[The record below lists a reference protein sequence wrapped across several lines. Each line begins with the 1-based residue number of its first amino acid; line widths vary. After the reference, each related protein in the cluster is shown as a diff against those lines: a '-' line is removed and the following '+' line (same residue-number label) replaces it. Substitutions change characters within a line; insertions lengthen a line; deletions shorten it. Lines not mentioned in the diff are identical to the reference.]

1 MRAKRGAGQKV
12 MMSGSRHNRPAE
24 SSRVP
29 PLAREYISAIATDR
43 ELDRFMALSST
54 ASSGA
59 SGSTHSCALGSVQPP
74 GCASMENESRP
85 ESGHRR
91 RTKCSDHPSRER
103 SVSPPPSK
111 HTISQFPSPKSQ
123 VTQAKPDEYT
133 IIPIVLASSPSFRS
147 VAVTQTMSQ
156 SAEDIRTP
164 TKSPQMQN
172 KKTQTPE
179 SVLKSHKRLEWDPAA
194 DVGYCKRAMSMSNI
208 STLERSVLEDCGWRQ
223 PTEQRPET
231 DLDGVQPHEA
241 EEPSPMLDKPTPPLA
256 CSTFVNRSERM
267 KSLNSRM
274 ESSLSS
280 NKGDS
285 RKKCKSKSRR
295 QDSEV
300 SSCQTDCRSSSR
312 KESTQGSSEAKDIR
326 GNFSTEGT
334 QCSFNRNDTEIDSI
348 MEEEGSIGS
357 RRKDDLRISS
367 RVQDPQISSRRPSV
381 SSSQRESLSSYRRD
395 DSRLN
400 SPNSSRLGSQVS
412 SRVESSRASS
422 RRESQTTSLYGS
434 SSATSFD
441 YHMHM
446 QQEVEVVKQNQRRQ
460 QEKEVEPQEQL
471 EKEQHQNDMQQ
482 EEENGK
488 ELRDKDH
495 HSETKQQGNQPLT
508 RDQRKAEQRQEKD
521 HQPEREQQRIQKLT
535 RDQRKAEQRQEK
547 DHQPEREQPGV
558 QQLTR
563 DQRKAIQREKER
575 EQERQYTAAQFE
587 KIRSNRRHANKENQ
601 QPENPVVNPS
611 TASTSATSLDIGSGS
626 RPRGE
631 LDLGIDLL
639 CSLVRSRSLS
649 QGQKKKLVRDIAR
662 RISCLELTE
671 SSTSLRSLSISSK
684 EQLKVPTGSLQ
695 QAAPTSTNHS
705 SSRSSSKAE
714 RIALPVPAPRKRTVI
729 GTSSPLPESLSY
741 SGSTSGSG
749 EVITQKTNV
758 PTRAAS
764 TDADIEPLN
773 LQDWLN
779 PMTLSEIEF
788 EERLKGGT
796 DSERR
801 RQLHWVKT
809 EIHRMQG
816 FKNLLESISLPSK
829 SHKEPNTESEP
840 SVDQFQSAATAAQI
854 PSSMR
859 CMGDQK
865 ERPDKEY
872 HLQQGMAAEAVKEME
887 NSGTA
892 TTPAPPVRIESVGV
906 NLTNSDPST
915 LPAPPPTQPPPLPPH
930 LYQQNLQ
937 NRKKMATPLLA
948 SSRST
953 SGGARSESVCSFVQ
967 QRQRQFREHYQNQ
980 QQQQFVLLQ
989 QQKLYQLQK
998 QLNQQRDILT
1008 QRQQHC
1014 GQCAQCG
1021 HQRTCV
1027 HQQHCPKFQRH
1038 PQEAQDQHDE
1048 REQYMQMQYAQAA
1061 GSAYATPLQSGN
1073 SGADKNEA
1081 IYYQVVNSQG
1091 VASYVQATMVSTG
1104 TQNEAS
1110 ATGGAEGSAIT
1121 RSTTTTTNSL
1131 SSMMCISSDMSVP
1144 MGLMNTCET
1153 TTTTTTHQYDDVA
1166 CQRVRRGHK
1175 ETRMNA
1181 ESMQRQTLQVRPRAI
1196 SYVIQFTPTGSSEVL
1211 GEMPSL
1217 QDQLQLARPE
1227 FCANAKQRKAILNEM
1242 QMIRN
1247 VRRQELDNVLNQSP
1261 SMEAL
1266 NRHLD
1271 QLPPPAISRVRLFTT
1286 REMKAITSKRCKNLP
1301 EVLAAQSR
1309 QQEERRRRS
1318 NRLMRDVFN
1327 KSLKSRVASG
1337 KISLNH
1343 SVAII

>member
-241 EEPSPMLDKPTPPLA
+241 ED
-256 CSTFVNRSERM
+256 
-267 KSLNSRM
+267 
-274 ESSLSS
+274 
-280 NKGDS
+280 
-285 RKKCKSKSRR
+285 
-295 QDSEV
+295 
-300 SSCQTDCRSSSR
+300 
-312 KESTQGSSEAKDIR
+312 
-326 GNFSTEGT
+326 
-334 QCSFNRNDTEIDSI
+334 
-348 MEEEGSIGS
+348 

-1061 GSAYATPLQSGN
+1061 GSAYATPLQSG
-1073 SGADKNEA
+1073 
-1081 IYYQVVNSQG
+1081 
-1091 VASYVQATMVSTG
+1091 
-1104 TQNEAS
+1104 
-1110 ATGGAEGSAIT
+1110 
-1121 RSTTTTTNSL
+1121 
-1131 SSMMCISSDMSVP
+1131 C
-1144 MGLMNTCET
+1144 
-1153 TTTTTTHQYDDVA
+1153 
-1166 CQRVRRGHK
+1166 
-1175 ETRMNA
+1175 
-1181 ESMQRQTLQVRPRAI
+1181 
-1196 SYVIQFTPTGSSEVL
+1196 VI
-1211 GEMPSL
+1211 
-1217 QDQLQLARPE
+1217 
-1227 FCANAKQRKAILNEM
+1227 
-1242 QMIRN
+1242 
-1247 VRRQELDNVLNQSP
+1247 
-1261 SMEAL
+1261 
-1266 NRHLD
+1266 
-1271 QLPPPAISRVRLFTT
+1271 PAI
-1286 REMKAITSKRCKNLP
+1286 K
-1301 EVLAAQSR
+1301 Q
-1309 QQEERRRRS
+1309 
-1318 NRLMRDVFN
+1318 
-1327 KSLKSRVASG
+1327 
-1337 KISLNH
+1337 H
-1343 SVAII
+1343 

>member
-1 MRAKRGAGQKV
+1 MIETVRKV
-12 MMSGSRHNRPAE
+12 KKFGYRHNRPPK
-24 SSRVP
+24 STRVH
-29 PLAREYISAIATDR
+29 PLPRDYYINGMAAAREW
-43 ELDRFMALSST
+43 ERFYSHST
-54 ASSGA
+54 ATSSGA

-91 RTKCSDHPSRER
+91 RTKCSDHPSQER

-133 IIPIVLASSPSFRS
+133 IIPIVLASSPTFRS

-223 PTEQRPET
+223 PTEQRPEAN
-231 DLDGVQPHEA
+231 LDGVHPHED
-241 EEPSPMLDKPTPPLA
+241 EE
-256 CSTFVNRSERM
+256 
-267 KSLNSRM
+267 SLNSRM
-274 ESSLSS
+274 ESSVSS

-285 RKKCKSKSRR
+285 RKKCKRKSRR
-295 QDSEV
+295 QNFEV
-300 SSCQTDCRSSSR
+300 SSCQTDSR
-312 KESTQGSSEAKDIR
+312 
-326 GNFSTEGT
+326 
-334 QCSFNRNDTEIDSI
+334 
-348 MEEEGSIGS
+348 
-357 RRKDDLRISS
+357 
-367 RVQDPQISSRRPSV
+367 
-381 SSSQRESLSSYRRD
+381 
-395 DSRLN
+395 
-400 SPNSSRLGSQVS
+400 
-412 SRVESSRASS
+412 
-422 RRESQTTSLYGS
+422 
-434 SSATSFD
+434 
-441 YHMHM
+441 H
-446 QQEVEVVKQNQRRQ
+446 
-460 QEKEVEPQEQL
+460 
-471 EKEQHQNDMQQ
+471 
-482 EEENGK
+482 
-488 ELRDKDH
+488 
-495 HSETKQQGNQPLT
+495 
-508 RDQRKAEQRQEKD
+508 
-521 HQPEREQQRIQKLT
+521 PEREQQGIQKLT
-535 RDQRKAEQRQEK
+535 RDQRKAI
-547 DHQPEREQPGV
+547 HH
-558 QQLTR
+558 
-563 DQRKAIQREKER
+563 EKER
-575 EQERQYTAAQFE
+575 EQERQYTAAQFQ
-587 KIRSNRRHANKENQ
+587 KIRCNRLHVNKGNQ
-601 QPENPVVNPS
+601 QPENPVVDPPTGV
-611 TASTSATSLDIGSGS
+611 TASTSSTSLDIGSGS

-684 EQLKVPTGSLQ
+684 EQLKEPTGSLQ
-695 QAAPTSTNHS
+695 QVAPTSTNHS

-714 RIALPVPAPRKRTVI
+714 RIALPVPAPRKRAVI
-729 GTSSPLPESLSY
+729 GSASPLPESLLY

-749 EVITQKTNV
+749 DVITQKTNV

-788 EERLKGGT
+788 VERLKGGR

-801 RQLHWVKT
+801 RQLHWFKT
-809 EIHRMQG
+809 E
-816 FKNLLESISLPSK
+816 
-829 SHKEPNTESEP
+829 
-840 SVDQFQSAATAAQI
+840 
-854 PSSMR
+854 
-859 CMGDQK
+859 
-865 ERPDKEY
+865 EY
-872 HLQQGMAAEAVKEME
+872 HLRQGMAAEAVEEME

-892 TTPAPPVRIESVGV
+892 TTPPPPVRIESVGV

-915 LPAPPPTQPPPLPPH
+915 LPAPPPTQPPPLPPE
-930 LYQQNLQ
+930 
-937 NRKKMATPLLA
+937 KMATPLLV
-948 SSRST
+948 SSSST
-953 SGGARSESVCSFVQ
+953 SGGARSESVCSFV
-967 QRQRQFREHYQNQ
+967 HYQTEELE
-980 QQQQFVLLQ
+980 QFVLLQ
-989 QQKLYQLQK
+989 EQKLYQLQK
-998 QLNQQRDILT
+998 QLNQQKDILIR
-1008 QRQQHC
+1008 RQQHC

-1027 HQQHCPKFQRH
+1027 HQQHCPRH
-1038 PQEAQDQHDE
+1038 QQEAQDQHDE

-1061 GSAYATPLQSGN
+1061 GSAYATPLQIGS
-1073 SGADKNEA
+1073 SGADKNED
-1081 IYYQVVNSQG
+1081 IYYQVLNSQG
-1091 VASYVQATMVSTG
+1091 VATAT
-1104 TQNEAS
+1104 N
-1110 ATGGAEGSAIT
+1110 GAGGSAIT
-1121 RSTTTTTNSL
+1121 R
-1131 SSMMCISSDMSVP
+1131 
-1144 MGLMNTCET
+1144 CE
-1153 TTTTTTHQYDDVA
+1153 TTTHQYDDVA

-1211 GEMPSL
+1211 GEMSSL

-1266 NRHLD
+1266 NRHLE
-1271 QLPPPAISRVRLFTT
+1271 QLPPPATPRVRLFTT

-1327 KSLKSRVASG
+1327 KRLKSRVASG
-1337 KISLNH
+1337 KISQGGEH
-1343 SVAII
+1343 RIRISPQPK

>member
-1 MRAKRGAGQKV
+1 MRAKRGAVGKV
-12 MMSGSRHNRPAE
+12 MMSGSRHNKLAE

-29 PLAREYISAIATDR
+29 PLAREYISAMATDR

-59 SGSTHSCALGSVQPP
+59 SGSTHSCALGSVPPP
-74 GCASMENESRP
+74 GCASMEHESRP

-91 RTKCSDHPSRER
+91 RTKSSDHRSPDERGEAKEQLREL

-111 HTISQFPSPKSQ
+111 HKISQFTSPKSE
-123 VTQAKPDEYT
+123 VTKTKPNEYT

-179 SVLKSHKRLEWDPAA
+179 SVLKSHKRLEWDPSA

-208 STLERSVLEDCGWRQ
+208 STLERSVLEDCSWRQ
-223 PTEQRPET
+223 PTQQRPEAN
-231 DLDGVQPHEA
+231 LDGVQPLLA

-256 CSTFVNRSERM
+256 CSTFVNRSERT
-267 KSLNSRM
+267 KSLNSGM

-280 NKGDS
+280 NKGDP
-285 RKKCKSKSRR
+285 RKKCQRKSRR

-300 SSCQTDCRSSSR
+300 SSCQTDCRSSSQ

-326 GNFSTEGT
+326 GNFTTEGT
-334 QCSFNRNDTEIDSI
+334 QCSYNRNDTEIDSI
-348 MEEEGSIGS
+348 MEEEESID
-357 RRKDDLRISS
+357 RRKKDDLRISS

-381 SSSQRESLSSYRRD
+381 SSSRRESLSSYRRD

-400 SPNSSRLGSQVS
+400 SPNSSRLGSEVS
-412 SRVESSRASS
+412 SRVESSRSSS
-422 RRESQTTSLYGS
+422 RRESQTNSVYGS
-434 SSATSFD
+434 LSASSFD

-446 QQEVEVVKQNQRRQ
+446 AQEVEVVKHNQRRQ
-460 QEKEVEPQEQL
+460 QEMEVEPKKQL

-482 EEENGK
+482 GEPNGR
-488 ELRDKDH
+488 ELKDKNH
-495 HSETKQQGNQPLT
+495 HSGREQQEIQPLM

-521 HQPEREQQRIQKLT
+521 HQLEREQQGIQQLT
-535 RDQRKAEQRQEK
+535 KDQRKAK
-547 DHQPEREQPGV
+547 
-558 QQLTR
+558 
-563 DQRKAIQREKER
+563 KREKER

-587 KIRSNRRHANKENQ
+587 KIRSNRRHVNKENQ
-601 QPENPVVNPS
+601 QPENPVVKPS
-611 TASTSATSLDIGSGS
+611 TGVTASTSTTSLDVGSGS
-626 RPRGE
+626 RPGGE

-639 CSLVRSRSLS
+639 CSLVKSRSLS

-671 SSTSLRSLSISSK
+671 SSTSSRSLSSSSSK

-695 QAAPTSTNHS
+695 QVAATNTNQS
-705 SSRSSSKAE
+705 NARSSSKAE
-714 RIALPVPAPRKRTVI
+714 RIAPPVPAPRKRAAI
-729 GTSSPLPESLSY
+729 GSSSPLPESVSY

-749 EVITQKTNV
+749 EVITQKTNI
-758 PTRAAS
+758 PNRNAS
-764 TDADIEPLN
+764 TDADIEPLD

-809 EIHRMQG
+809 EISRMQE

-829 SHKEPNTESEP
+829 SQKKANTES
-840 SVDQFQSAATAAQI
+840 ATAAQI
-854 PSSMR
+854 PSSMG

-872 HLQQGMAAEAVKEME
+872 LLRQEMSAEAVKEME
-887 NSGTA
+887 NSETT
-892 TTPAPPVRIESVGV
+892 TTPPPPVRIESVGV
-906 NLTNSDPST
+906 NVTNSDPST
-915 LPAPPPTQPPPLPPH
+915 LPAPPPTQPPPPHPH
-930 LYQQNLQ
+930 LNKRNLQ
-937 NRKKMATPLLA
+937 NRKKMATPLLV
-948 SSRST
+948 SGSST
-953 SGGARSESVCSFVQ
+953 SGGGRSESVCSFVQ

-998 QLNQQRDILT
+998 QLNQQKDILI

-1021 HQRTCV
+1021 HQRTCI
-1027 HQQHCPKFQRH
+1027 HQQNCPRRQ
-1038 PQEAQDQHDE
+1038 QEAEEQPDE

-1061 GSAYATPLQSGN
+1061 GSAYATPHQSGS

-1081 IYYQVVNSQG
+1081 IYHQVVNSQG
-1091 VASYVQATMVSTG
+1091 VASYVQATMVSTE

-1110 ATGGAEGSAIT
+1110 ATGGAGGSAIT
-1121 RSTTTTTNSL
+1121 RSTTTTTNSS

-1144 MGLMNTCET
+1144 MGMMNTCET

-1166 CQRVRRGHK
+1166 CQRVRRGRK
-1175 ETRMNA
+1175 ETTMNA

-1211 GEMPSL
+1211 EKPPSL

-1247 VRRQELDNVLNQSP
+1247 ARRQELDNVLSQST

-1266 NRHLD
+1266 NRHLE
-1271 QLPPPAISRVRLFTT
+1271 QLPPPANTRVRLFTT

-1309 QQEERRRRS
+1309 QEEEQRRRS

-1327 KSLKSRVASG
+1327 KRLKSRVASG
-1337 KISLNH
+1337 QISLNH
-1343 SVAII
+1343 SMAIM

>member
-1 MRAKRGAGQKV
+1 MIETVRKV
-12 MMSGSRHNRPAE
+12 KKLGYRHNRPPK
-24 SSRVP
+24 STRVH
-29 PLAREYISAIATDR
+29 PLPRDYYINGMAAAREWERFYSHSKAT
-43 ELDRFMALSST
+43 
-54 ASSGA
+54 SSGA
-59 SGSTHSCALGSVQPP
+59 SGSTHSCALGSVRPP
-74 GCASMENESRP
+74 GCAFMERESRP

-133 IIPIVLASSPSFRS
+133 IIPIVMASSPSFRS

-156 SAEDIRTP
+156 SAGHIRTP
-164 TKSPQMQN
+164 TTSAQMQN

-179 SVLKSHKRLEWDPAA
+179 SVLKSHKRLERNPAA
-194 DVGYCKRAMSMSNI
+194 DVGYCKRAMSKSNI
-208 STLERSVLEDCGWRQ
+208 STLKRSVLEDCGWRQ
-223 PTEQRPET
+223 PIEQRPEAN
-231 DLDGVQPHEA
+231 LDGVQPHEA
-241 EEPSPMLDKPTPPLA
+241 EE
-256 CSTFVNRSERM
+256 
-267 KSLNSRM
+267 SLIFRM
-274 ESSLSS
+274 ESSESS
-280 NKGDS
+280 NKGES
-285 RKKCKSKSRR
+285 RKKCTRKSRR
-295 QDSEV
+295 QNFEV
-300 SSCQTDCRSSSR
+300 SSCQTDS
-312 KESTQGSSEAKDIR
+312 
-326 GNFSTEGT
+326 
-334 QCSFNRNDTEIDSI
+334 
-348 MEEEGSIGS
+348 
-357 RRKDDLRISS
+357 
-367 RVQDPQISSRRPSV
+367 
-381 SSSQRESLSSYRRD
+381 
-395 DSRLN
+395 
-400 SPNSSRLGSQVS
+400 
-412 SRVESSRASS
+412 
-422 RRESQTTSLYGS
+422 
-434 SSATSFD
+434 
-441 YHMHM
+441 
-446 QQEVEVVKQNQRRQ
+446 
-460 QEKEVEPQEQL
+460 
-471 EKEQHQNDMQQ
+471 
-482 EEENGK
+482 
-488 ELRDKDH
+488 H
-495 HSETKQQGNQPLT
+495 H
-508 RDQRKAEQRQEKD
+508 
-521 HQPEREQQRIQKLT
+521 PEREQQGIQK
-535 RDQRKAEQRQEK
+535 
-547 DHQPEREQPGV
+547 
-558 QQLTR
+558 LTR

-587 KIRSNRRHANKENQ
+587 KIRGNRLHVNKGNQ

-611 TASTSATSLDIGSGS
+611 TGDTASTSSTSLDIGSGS

-631 LDLGIDLL
+631 LDLGIDLV

-695 QAAPTSTNHS
+695 QVAPTSTNHS

-714 RIALPVPAPRKRTVI
+714 RIALPVPAPRKRAVI
-729 GTSSPLPESLSY
+729 GSASPLPESLSY

-829 SHKEPNTESEP
+829 SHKEANTESEP

-872 HLQQGMAAEAVKEME
+872 HLQQGMAAEAVEEME

-915 LPAPPPTQPPPLPPH
+915 LPVPPPTQPPPLPPE
-930 LYQQNLQ
+930 
-937 NRKKMATPLLA
+937 KMATPLLV
-948 SSRST
+948 SSSST
-953 SGGARSESVCSFVQ
+953 SGGARSESVCSSV
-967 QRQRQFREHYQNQ
+967 HYQTEELE
-980 QQQQFVLLQ
+980 QFVLLQ
-989 QQKLYQLQK
+989 EQKLYQLQK
-998 QLNQQRDILT
+998 QLNQQKDILI

-1027 HQQHCPKFQRH
+1027 HQQHCPRH
-1038 PQEAQDQHDE
+1038 QQEAQDQHDE

-1061 GSAYATPLQSGN
+1061 GSAYATPLQSGR
-1073 SGADKNEA
+1073 SGADKK
-1081 IYYQVVNSQG
+1081 VLNSQG
-1091 VASYVQATMVSTG
+1091 VATAT
-1104 TQNEAS
+1104 N
-1110 ATGGAEGSAIT
+1110 GAGGSAIT
-1121 RSTTTTTNSL
+1121 R
-1131 SSMMCISSDMSVP
+1131 
-1144 MGLMNTCET
+1144 CE
-1153 TTTTTTHQYDDVA
+1153 TTTHQYDDEA

-1261 SMEAL
+1261 CMEEL

-1271 QLPPPAISRVRLFTT
+1271 QLPPPATLRVRLFTT

-1301 EVLAAQSR
+1301 EVLAAESR

-1337 KISLNH
+1337 KISQGGNH
-1343 SVAII
+1343 PANIE

>member
-1 MRAKRGAGQKV
+1 MIETVRKV
-12 MMSGSRHNRPAE
+12 KKFGYRHNRPPK
-24 SSRVP
+24 STRVH
-29 PLAREYISAIATDR
+29 PLPRDYYINGMAAAREW
-43 ELDRFMALSST
+43 ERFYSHSKA

-59 SGSTHSCALGSVQPP
+59 SGSTHSCALGSVRPP
-74 GCASMENESRP
+74 GCAFMERESRP

-91 RTKCSDHPSRER
+91 RTKCSDHPPRER

-208 STLERSVLEDCGWRQ
+208 STLERSILEDCGWRQ
-223 PTEQRPET
+223 PTEQRPEAT
-231 DLDGVQPHEA
+231 LDGVHPHEA
-241 EEPSPMLDKPTPPLA
+241 EE
-256 CSTFVNRSERM
+256 
-267 KSLNSRM
+267 SLNSRM
-274 ESSLSS
+274 ESSVSS

-285 RKKCKSKSRR
+285 RKKCKRKSRR
-295 QDSEV
+295 QNFEV
-300 SSCQTDCRSSSR
+300 SSCQTDS
-312 KESTQGSSEAKDIR
+312 
-326 GNFSTEGT
+326 
-334 QCSFNRNDTEIDSI
+334 
-348 MEEEGSIGS
+348 
-357 RRKDDLRISS
+357 
-367 RVQDPQISSRRPSV
+367 
-381 SSSQRESLSSYRRD
+381 
-395 DSRLN
+395 
-400 SPNSSRLGSQVS
+400 
-412 SRVESSRASS
+412 
-422 RRESQTTSLYGS
+422 
-434 SSATSFD
+434 
-441 YHMHM
+441 
-446 QQEVEVVKQNQRRQ
+446 
-460 QEKEVEPQEQL
+460 
-471 EKEQHQNDMQQ
+471 
-482 EEENGK
+482 
-488 ELRDKDH
+488 H
-495 HSETKQQGNQPLT
+495 H
-508 RDQRKAEQRQEKD
+508 
-521 HQPEREQQRIQKLT
+521 PEREQQGIQKLT
-535 RDQRKAEQRQEK
+535 RDQRKAI
-547 DHQPEREQPGV
+547 P
-558 QQLTR
+558 
-563 DQRKAIQREKER
+563 
-575 EQERQYTAAQFE
+575 AQFE
-587 KIRSNRRHANKENQ
+587 KIRGNRLHVNKGNQ

-611 TASTSATSLDIGSGS
+611 TGVTASTSSTSLDIGSGS

-631 LDLGIDLL
+631 LDLGIDLV

-695 QAAPTSTNHS
+695 QVAPTSTNHS
-705 SSRSSSKAE
+705 SSKGSSKAE

-773 LQDWLN
+773 LKDWLN

-788 EERLKGGT
+788 EERLKGGR

-801 RQLHWVKT
+801 RQLHWFKT
-809 EIHRMQG
+809 E
-816 FKNLLESISLPSK
+816 
-829 SHKEPNTESEP
+829 
-840 SVDQFQSAATAAQI
+840 
-854 PSSMR
+854 
-859 CMGDQK
+859 
-865 ERPDKEY
+865 EY
-872 HLQQGMAAEAVKEME
+872 HLRKGMAAEAVEEME
-887 NSGTA
+887 ISGTA
-892 TTPAPPVRIESVGV
+892 TTPPPPVRIESVGA
-906 NLTNSDPST
+906 NSDPSA
-915 LPAPPPTQPPPLPPH
+915 LQAPPPTQPPPLPPE
-930 LYQQNLQ
+930 
-937 NRKKMATPLLA
+937 KMATPLLV
-948 SSRST
+948 SSSST
-953 SGGARSESVCSFVQ
+953 SGGARSESVCSFV
-967 QRQRQFREHYQNQ
+967 HYQTEELE
-980 QQQQFVLLQ
+980 QFVLLQ

-998 QLNQQRDILT
+998 QLNQQKDILI

-1027 HQQHCPKFQRH
+1027 HQQHCPKFQRRQ
-1038 PQEAQDQHDE
+1038 QEAQDQQDE

-1061 GSAYATPLQSGN
+1061 GSAYATPLQIGS
-1073 SGADKNEA
+1073 SGADKNED
-1081 IYYQVVNSQG
+1081 IYYQVLNSQG
-1091 VASYVQATMVSTG
+1091 VATAT
-1104 TQNEAS
+1104 N
-1110 ATGGAEGSAIT
+1110 GAGGSAI
-1121 RSTTTTTNSL
+1121 
-1131 SSMMCISSDMSVP
+1131 
-1144 MGLMNTCET
+1144 
-1153 TTTTTTHQYDDVA
+1153 TTHQYDDVA

-1181 ESMQRQTLQVRPRAI
+1181 ESMRPRAI

-1227 FCANAKQRKAILNEM
+1227 FCANAKQRNAILNEM